1 VQAVTS
7 AVANS
12 PACTAAG
19 AGRAT
24 AGRPAAGRPA
34 APARTA
40 ARVRGTGLAMG
51 IVAVVTVAAC
61 SSNAPAGAPAAPTIS
76 GQRATASSTAHHAR
90 PKPKPKPKAIVT
102 HFRAADGKVV
112 TLARFR
118 GAVRYRLHC
127 GSQDPGAAALRVV
140 HAGPSIGRRER
151 RSLLAAF
158 NGGFLLSAGAG
169 GYEQEGHVIRAL
181 RPGFASLVIDRSGAA
196 RIGVWGS
203 SLPRPHEAV
212 FSVRQNLRPLV
223 NHGHASHAAAN
234 WHVWGSTLGG
244 GEYVARSAVGENAAG
259 ELIFAGGMST
269 TPADLA
275 AALVHAGARTAMELD
290 INPEWVQ
297 LDVARSPGRHLRA
310 AISGQFRPA
319 SQYLLGWTRDFI
331 TVLAG
336 Q

>member
-1 VQAVTS
+1 VTS
-7 AVANS
+7 AVTDS
-12 PACTAAG
+12 PACTAPA
-19 AGRAT
+19 

-34 APARTA
+34 AGRPLAPG
-40 ARVRGTGLAMG
+40 RVRGAGLAMG
-51 IVAVVTVAAC
+51 IVAMVTLAAC
-61 SSNAPAGAPAAPTIS
+61 SSNAPADAPAALTIS
-76 GQRATASSTAHHAR
+76 GQRATASGTADHAR
-90 PKPKPKPKAIVT
+90 PKPRPKLKPKVIVS
-102 HFRAADGKVV
+102 HFRAADGTVV

-140 HAGPSIGRRER
+140 RAGPGIGRRER
-151 RSLLAAF
+151 HSLLAAF

-181 RPGFASLVIDRSGAA
+181 RRGFASLVIDRSGAA
-196 RIGVWGS
+196 RIGVWGQ

-223 NHGHASHAAAN
+223 KHGHPSHAAAD
-234 WHVWGSTLGG
+234 WHVWGSTLSG

-259 ELIFAGGMST
+259 QLIFAGGMST

-275 AALVHAGARTAMELD
+275 AALVQAGARTAMELD

-297 LDVARSPGRHLRA
+297 LDVARSRGRHLRA
-310 AISGQFRPA
+310 AIAGQSRPA

-331 TVLAG
+331 TVLAA
-336 Q
+336 